1 MSLPDRTS
9 NTTGYR
15 DATTQTFNTGG
26 GGTQPSNPSVLDNP
40 LLAADTDSNCTGP
53 DPSTKAATASLTE
66 RIDTVVKKAE
76 AFKPNEFGKARRQC
90 FDMWK
95 TLESEYPCR
104 SNLSMRGSKGLLFG
118 DVPKIG
124 SPFWSMLAYLVHEDG
139 NSFRKQLRANDSA
152 MKLYGNQPRKC
163 YSSLV
168 NEAQKHR
175 AINNAT
181 LSAVLKVCTMRNEE
195 IEIFQGGKECPSSG

>member
-1 MSLPDRTS
+1 MYWSGS
-9 NTTGYR
+9 VNQGSYR
-15 DATTQTFNTGG
+15 F
-26 GGTQPSNPSVLDNP
+26 SI
-40 LLAADTDSNCTGP
+40 
-53 DPSTKAATASLTE
+53 E

-76 AFKPNEFGKARRQC
+76 AFKPNEFGKAQRQC